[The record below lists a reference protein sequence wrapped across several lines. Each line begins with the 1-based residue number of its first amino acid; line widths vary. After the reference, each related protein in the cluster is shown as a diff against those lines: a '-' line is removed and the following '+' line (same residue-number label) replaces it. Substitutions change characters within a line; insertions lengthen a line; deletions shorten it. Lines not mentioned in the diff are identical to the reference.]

1 MPTIRLFSPHLAR
14 ALALALLAFTATA
27 QGKPYLPQNGAQVI
41 ETLPRRGDPV
51 QRDLLRQRN
60 ELAARPR
67 DLALA
72 TALARRYIAM
82 ARGETDP
89 RYLGYAQAALAPWWN
104 TPAAPP
110 AVRLLRATILQ
121 STHHFEAA
129 LADLDGVIA
138 AEPGNGQAWLTR
150 AIVRTVRG
158 DYAGAK
164 ADCARLS
171 SLANELV
178 TATCLTNI
186 GGVTGSALQSERL
199 LERMVERGAG
209 AEPELQTW
217 SLTLLADM
225 ASRRGA
231 AASAE
236 SRYRRA
242 LAASP
247 RDSYLLGAYADFLL
261 DQGRAADVLS
271 LLQGQD
277 RIDAL
282 LLRRALALQEVPGN
296 AAALAGANDE
306 LRRRFDAATQR
317 GDSVH
322 QREQARFELSLRH
335 DAAAAL
341 RLARQNWL
349 VQKETPDML
358 VYLDAALQAGDPAAA
373 RPVLDWV
380 RSNHTEDV
388 AIAALT
394 RRLQQTAAS
403 R

>member
-1 MPTIRLFSPHLAR
+1 MPPIRLPFRHLVR
-14 ALALALLAFTATA
+14 ALAVALLACTSWAE
-27 QGKPYLPQNGAQVI
+27 GKPYIPQNGAQVI
-41 ETLPRRGDPV
+41 ETLPRRSDPV
-51 QRDLLRQRN
+51 QRALLRQRA
-60 ELAARPR
+60 ELAAQPR
-67 DLALA
+67 NLTLA
-72 TALARRYIAM
+72 TSLAQRYIAM
-82 ARGETDP
+82 ARSETDP
-89 RYLGYAQAALAPWWN
+89 RYLGYAQAALAPWWS

-129 LADLDGVIA
+129 LTDLDGVIA

-158 DYAGAK
+158 DYAGART
-164 ADCARLS
+164 DCARLS

-186 GGVTGSALQSERL
+186 GSVTGSALQSERL

-209 AEPELQTW
+209 ADPELQVW

-231 AASAE
+231 AANAQA
-236 SRYRRA
+236 RYQRA
-242 LAASP
+242 LAGNP
-247 RDSYLLGAYADFLL
+247 GDSYLLGAYADFLL
-261 DQGRAADVLS
+261 EQGRPAEVLT
-271 LLQGQD
+271 LLQDQD

-282 LLRRALALQEVPGN
+282 LLRRALALQQMPGN
-296 AAALAGANDE
+296 AAALADATAE
-306 LRRRFDAATQR
+306 LGRRFDAAMRR

-322 QREQARFELSLRH
+322 QREQARFELSLRR

-349 VQKETPDML
+349 VQKETPDM
-358 VYLDAALQAGDPAAA
+358 VIYLEAALRAGDPAAA

-380 RSNHTEDV
+380 RANRTEDV
-388 AIAALT
+388 AIARLT
-394 RRLQQTAAS
+394 GQLQLAPQA